1 MAVSSSPVNP
11 PGGPPTIPA
20 DAPSR
25 LAPAYRS
32 VLGLGVIGVGAA
44 VLAWAI
50 PPTSIALA
58 WPFLFAIPGWWLV
71 SRVAP
76 DLPPPG
82 RIGLAVV
89 ASVFLSAHLVNAVS
103 LVAGF
108 GRLSILIVVVLLA
121 VATAVLATVPIRWL
135 APPPPLPSREGVRA
149 ALRADVPAF
158 AIAGAIGLVILLV
171 LGLNGWHATPR
182 GWVSGGWN
190 WSDLLVHVSIGS
202 SISHGNF
209 PPQVPYFAGA
219 PLTYHWFAD
228 FHGAIASSVAG
239 VDIIP
244 VYFLTSALFA
254 GMLALLVWELARQL
268 TGNRLVATIAT
279 ILVCFGGGMGWLRL
293 VADVLAGQGDIATL
307 VTRNP
312 YDNNWNDGWP
322 YFRIASILG
331 TGLLPHR
338 ATTLGL
344 PGMVGVI
351 LLVVTCLGR
360 RPAGVLLAGVLAALL
375 APFQFYFFPA
385 TYLIVLLYVVATSGW
400 RAPTVARDALLF
412 LAPIV
417 LAMPFIAGA
426 IFQQADRGAF
436 HFVAIWSEARPAA
449 GPLGIVFFY
458 VTNLGI
464 PFLLALGAIALAV
477 WRKRLTPTFVFLAA
491 WLVALFVVPNVV
503 VVSAVEFDMNKYF
516 QVMWIAV
523 AILAAWLI
531 RDWRPR
537 AIATVLAVAAISP
550 ALIAVWHATNPAVTV
565 SLAQEAAGRWI
576 ERNTPERAV
585 FVTDAFIN
593 TPVDIAGR
601 LRLTTF
607 GPYVANLGYN
617 PTERERDTMLIYCG
631 GPDVAAELMVRH
643 GATYVLS
650 FGGMLVCED
659 GQPTDFRTSP
669 LFETLYDRDG
679 VAVLRL
685 R

>member
-1 MAVSSSPVNP
+1 MSVSSSSV
-11 PGGPPTIPA
+11 
-20 DAPSR
+20 
-25 LAPAYRS
+25 APAYRTA
-32 VLGLGVIGVGAA
+32 LGLGLIGAGAA
-44 VLAWAI
+44 VLAWVL
-50 PPTSIALA
+50 PLTSIVIA

-76 DLPPPG
+76 NLPPPG
-82 RIGLAVV
+82 RVGLAVV
-89 ASVFLSAHLVNAVS
+89 ASVFVSAHLVNVVS

-108 GRLSILIVVVLLA
+108 GRPSILVAVALLA
-121 VATAVLATVPIRWL
+121 AATAALATARLPWL
-135 APPPPLPSREGVRA
+135 ASPPPLPSVDGVRA
-149 ALRADVPAF
+149 ALRADAPAF
-158 AIAGAIGLVILLV
+158 AVAGAIGLLILAV
-171 LGLNGWHATPR
+171 LALNGWHATPR

-228 FHGAIASSVAG
+228 FHGAIASTVAG
-239 VDIIP
+239 VDIIG

-268 TGNRLVATIAT
+268 TGNRRVATIAT

-293 VADVLAGQGDIATL
+293 GADILAGGGDVVGL
-307 VTRNP
+307 VTQNP
-312 YDNNWNDGWP
+312 YDNSWAEGWP

-344 PGMVGVI
+344 PAMVGVV

-385 TYLIVLLYVVATSGW
+385 TYLIVLLYVVATRGW
-400 RAPTVARDALLF
+400 QAPTFLRDAALF
-412 LAPIV
+412 LAPVV
-417 LAMPFIAGA
+417 LAVPFIAGA
-426 IFQQADRGAF
+426 ILQQGEQGAF
-436 HFVAIWSEARPAA
+436 RFVAIWSEARPAE
-449 GPLGIVFFY
+449 GPLALLFFY
-458 VTNLGI
+458 VTNLGL
-464 PFLLALGAIALAV
+464 PFLLALGAIALAA
-477 WRKRLTPTFVFLAA
+477 WRRLLTPTLLFIAA

-523 AILAAWLI
+523 AILAGWLI
-531 RDWRPR
+531 RDWPRP
-537 AIATVLAVAAISP
+537 AVAAVLAVAAISP
-550 ALIAVWHATNPAVTV
+550 GLIAIWHTTHHGLAL
-565 SLAQEAAGRWI
+565 SLPREAAGRWI
-576 ERNTPERAV
+576 EKNTPQRAV

-593 TPVDIAGR
+593 SPVDIAGR

-607 GPYVANLGYN
+607 GPYVANLGYD
-617 PTERERDTMLIYCG
+617 PTERERDTMRIYCD
-631 GPDVAAELMVRH
+631 GPDVAAELMGRH

-650 FGGMLVCED
+650 FGGQLVCDD
-659 GQPTDFRTSP
+659 GEATDFGSSP
-669 LFETLYDRDG
+669 LFETVYDRDG
-679 VAVLRL
+679 AAVFRL
-685 R
+685 TTP

>member
-1 MAVSSSPVNP
+1 MNP
-11 PGGPPTIPA
+11 PGGPPTVPA
-20 DAPSR
+20 DGPSR

-32 VLGLGVIGVGAA
+32 ALGLGLIGAGAA
-44 VLAWAI
+44 VLAWI
-50 PPTSIALA
+50 LPPTSIAIA

-76 DLPPPG
+76 DLRPPG

-89 ASVFLSAHLVNAVS
+89 ASVFLSAHLVNGVS

-108 GRLSILIVVVLLA
+108 GQVSILVA
-121 VATAVLATVPIRWL
+121 VAILAMVTAVLATVPIRWL
-135 APPPPLPSREGVRA
+135 SPPPPLPSRKGVRA
-149 ALRADVPAF
+149 ALRADTPAF

-171 LGLNGWHATPR
+171 LALNGWHATPS

-202 SISHGNF
+202 SIVHGNF

-228 FHGAIASSVAG
+228 FHGAIAASVAG
-239 VDIIP
+239 VDIIG

-254 GMLALLVWELARQL
+254 GVLALLVWELARQL
-268 TGNRLVATIAT
+268 TGNRRVATIAA

-293 VADVLAGQGDIATL
+293 GADILAGDGNIAGL

-312 YDNNWNDGWP
+312 YDNSWAEGWP

-331 TGLLPHR
+331 TGMLPHR

-344 PGMVGVI
+344 PGMVGVVLI
-351 LLVVTCLGR
+351 VVACLGR
-360 RPAGVLLAGVLAALL
+360 RPAGVLLAGILAALL
-375 APFQFYFFPA
+375 APFQFFVFPA
-385 TYLIVLLYVVATSGW
+385 TYLIVLLYVVATRGW
-400 RAPTVARDALLF
+400 QAPTFGRNAVLF
-412 LAPIV
+412 LAPVV
-417 LAMPFIAGA
+417 LAVPFIAGA
-426 IFQQADRGAF
+426 ILQQGERGAF
-436 HFVAIWSEARPAA
+436 HFVAIWSEARPDD
-449 GPLGIVFFY
+449 GPLALLFFY
-458 VTNLGI
+458 VTNLGV
-464 PFLLALGAIALAV
+464 PFLLALGAIWLAV
-477 WRKRLTPTFVFLAA
+477 SRRRLTPTLQFLAA
-491 WLVALFVVPNVV
+491 WLVALFIVPNVV

-537 AIATVLAVAAISP
+537 AIAAVLAVAAISP

-576 ERNTPERAV
+576 ERNTPQRSV

-607 GPYVANLGYN
+607 GPYVANLGYD
-617 PTERERDTMLIYCG
+617 PTEREQDTKLIYCD
-631 GPDVAAELMVRH
+631 GPEVAAQLMNYH

-650 FGGMLVCED
+650 FGGSLICDD
-659 GQPTDFRTSP
+659 GEGTDFGSSP
-669 LFETLYDRDG
+669 LFETVYDRDG
-679 VAVLRL
+679 VAVFRL

>member
-1 MAVSSSPVNP
+1 VNP
-11 PGGPPTIPA
+11 PRNRTAFG
-20 DAPSR
+20 
-25 LAPAYRS
+25 
-32 VLGLGVIGVGAA
+32 LGLIGAGAA
-44 VLAWAI
+44 VLTWVL
-50 PPTSIALA
+50 PLTSIAIA

-76 DLPPPG
+76 NLPPPG
-82 RIGLAVV
+82 RVGLAVV
-89 ASVFLSAHLVNAVS
+89 TSVFVSAHLVNVVS

-108 GRLSILIVVVLLA
+108 GRLSILVVVAILA
-121 VATAVLATVPIRWL
+121 IATAVLAIARLPWL
-135 APPPPLPSREGVRA
+135 APPPPMPSREGIRA
-149 ALRADVPAF
+149 ALWADAPAF
-158 AIAGAIGLVILLV
+158 GIAAAIGLAILAI
-171 LGLNGWHATPR
+171 LGLNGWHQTPL

-239 VDIIP
+239 VDIIG

-293 VADVLAGQGDIATL
+293 GADILAGNGDVVGL
-307 VTRNP
+307 VTQNP
-312 YDNNWNDGWP
+312 YDNSWAEGWP

-338 ATTLGL
+338 ASTLGL
-344 PGMVGVI
+344 PAMVGVI

-385 TYLIVLLYVVATSGW
+385 TYLIVLLYIIATRGW
-400 RAPTVARDALLF
+400 RAPTFLRDAALF
-412 LAPIV
+412 LAPVV
-417 LAMPFIAGA
+417 LAVPFIAGA
-426 IFQQADRGAF
+426 ILQQGERGAF
-436 HFVAIWSEARPAA
+436 HFVAIWSEARPDE
-449 GPLGIVFFY
+449 GPLALLFFY
-458 VTNLGI
+458 VTNLGL
-464 PFLLALGAIALAV
+464 PFLLALGAIGLAA
-477 WRKRLTPTFVFLAA
+477 WRRLVTPTLAFLAA

-531 RDWRPR
+531 RNWRPG
-537 AIATVLAVAAISP
+537 AIVAVLAVAAISP
-550 ALIAVWHATNPAVTV
+550 GLIAIWHTTHPGLAL
-565 SLAQEAAGRWI
+565 SLSREAAGRWI
-576 ERNTPERAV
+576 EKNTPERSV
-585 FVTDAFIN
+585 FVTEAFIN
-593 TPVDIAGR
+593 SPVDLAGR

-607 GPYVANLGYN
+607 GPYVANLGYD
-617 PTERERDTMLIYCG
+617 PTERERDTTRIYCE
-631 GPDVAAELMVRH
+631 GPEVAKELMVRH

-650 FGGMLVCED
+650 FGGALFCEGGD
-659 GQPTDFRTSP
+659 GTAFGSSP
-669 LFETLYDRDG
+669 LFETVYDKDG
-679 VAVLRL
+679 TAVFRL
-685 R
+685 IGP